1 MFIEEVTKIKKIN
14 KSTLRYYEN
23 EGIIPKVP
31 RDISGRRVYTEES
44 LEWIDFI
51 TALKETGMPL
61 AKIKEYTNLYKGG
74 NETLQARKNIMLQHQ
89 ISVQNNIS
97 ETIKHL
103 EKINYKIA
111 LYDVQLNNIQRM
123 P

>member
-23 EGIIPKVP
+23 RGIIPKVP
-31 RDISGRRVYTEES
+31 RDISGHRVYTEEN

-51 TALKETGMPL
+51 TSLKETGMPL

-74 NETLQARKNIMLQHQ
+74 KETLQARKEIMLQHQ

-111 LYDVQLNNIQRM
+111 LYDVQLNNIKRM

>member
-1 MFIEEVTKIKKIN
+1 MFIDETTKLKKIS

-31 RDISGRRVYTEES
+31 RDNNGRRMYTEES

-51 TALKETGMPL
+51 TSLKETGMPL
-61 AKIKEYTNLYKGG
+61 TKIKEYTSLYSGG
-74 NETLQARKNIMLQHQ
+74 KKTLQARKQIMLNHQHN
-89 ISVQNNIS
+89 VQKNINDII
-97 ETIKHL
+97 THL

-111 LYDVQLNNIQRM
+111 LYDVQLNNIKRM

>member
-51 TALKETGMPL
+51 TSLKETGMPL

-74 NETLQARKNIMLQHQ
+74 KETLQARKEIMVLHQ
-89 ISVQNNIS
+89 KSVQDNIS

-111 LYDVQLNNIQRM
+111 LYDVQLNNIKRM